1 MANIYL
7 IGEREHARIAGGGDT
22 QVGHPVPYGCQSGA
36 GQEREEGKGCQHH
49 LGQLEGSLPPD
60 EVEQTEESA
69 YEEGVL
75 EVPLLVGF
83 PLQGHARLTS
93 STKISSEQKG
103 RCFQQ
108 TINQCLEV
116 TLSLTKKNI
125 KTQFPSVWNGF
136 SHQLMCSC
144 RNEINQ
150 A

>member
-1 MANIYL
+1 MYL
-7 IGEREHARIAGGGDT
+7 IGEGKDTGVTGGGDT
-22 QVGHPVPYGCQSGA
+22 QVRHPVPYGCQSGA

-60 EVEQTEESA
+60 EVEQTEEFA

-93 STKISSEQKG
+93 STKMSSEQKG

-108 TINQCLEV
+108 TINQCMELILSF
-116 TLSLTKKNI
+116 TLNISTSKDTASLCMEWLL
-125 KTQFPSVWNGF
+125 PSIDVF
-136 SHQLMCSC
+136 MSQ
-144 RNEINQ
+144 
-150 A
+150 

>member
-1 MANIYL
+1 MKGNTQGSPVVVTHRSGIRFLMA
-7 IGEREHARIAGGGDT
+7 AR
-22 QVGHPVPYGCQSGA
+22 VGLVK
-36 GQEREEGKGCQHH
+36 RGKRARAASIILASSRVAC
-49 LGQLEGSLPPD
+49 LPPD

-93 STKISSEQKG
+93 STKMSSEQKG

-116 TLSLTKKNI
+116 TLSLTKK
-125 KTQFPSVWNGF
+125 KHKDTASLCMEWLLPSIDVF
-136 SHQLMCSC
+136 MSQ
-144 RNEINQ
+144 
-150 A
+150 

>member
-1 MANIYL
+1 MYL
-7 IGEREHARIAGGGDT
+7 IGEGKDTGVTGGGDT
-22 QVGHPVPYGCQSGA
+22 QVRHPVPYGCQSGA

-93 STKISSEQKG
+93 STKMSSEQKG

-108 TINQCLEV
+108 TINQLFGSHPV
-116 TLSLTKKNI
+116 SHKKNI
-125 KTQFPSVWNGF
+125 KTQLPSVWNGF
-136 SHQLMCSC
+136 FHQLMCSC